1 MAIAGNSSKRW
12 WRLRR
17 RAAADCDSVMSGP
30 MLRLNAG
37 NPAVLPPALLVSPPG
52 AEPDLP
58 ALPRVESR
66 PSSTMVLEKSGGEA
80 GEMLRELD
88 AARDVQRSWVQR
100 TFPPLP
106 GFELSAYHRS
116 PGHLS
121 GDVCEVF
128 PMGNGKALLAVADVM
143 GKGAPAALVA
153 ASFRALLR
161 TFAKSIR
168 SPAGLL
174 RELNSQLWDDL
185 EAAEMFVTLQLVLAD
200 TKRATLTFANAG
212 HCPALLADSVGP
224 GGADN
229 EAPVRMRSVAPE
241 GFPLGIVPKPEF
253 EESLIPLR
261 ASSCL
266 MLYTDGLSE
275 TAGGDGTLFGH
286 MKLANCLKQN
296 FGHRASELTAD
307 VLAELERFQSPA
319 PLRDDLTLLVL
330 ARVATERSEVE
341 FPGVEATGGRY
352 RALAHNGK
360 MTCK

>member
-1 MAIAGNSSKRW
+1 
-12 WRLRR
+12 
-17 RAAADCDSVMSGP
+17 

-37 NPAVLPPALLVSPPG
+37 NPTVLPPPLLVSPSG
-52 AEPDLP
+52 AGPEWP
-58 ALPRVESR
+58 ALPRVAR
-66 PSSTMVLEKSGGEA
+66 VLEKSDEGAGGEA

-88 AARDVQRSWVQR
+88 AARNVQRSWVQR

-121 GDVCEVF
+121 GDVCEVL

-143 GKGAPAALVA
+143 GRGAPAALVA
-153 ASFRALLR
+153 ASFRVLLR
-161 TFAKSIR
+161 TFAKSMT
-168 SPAGLL
+168 SPAALV

-212 HCPALLADSVGP
+212 HCPALLADAP
-224 GGADN
+224 GLGGTDN
-229 EAPVRMRSVAPE
+229 GAPVRMSSVAPE
-241 GFPLGIVPKPEF
+241 GLPLGIVPKPEF
-253 EESLIPLR
+253 EESVIPLR

-275 TAGGDGTLFGH
+275 TAGRDGTLFGQ

-296 FGHRASELTAD
+296 FGHKASELTAD
-307 VLAELERFQSPA
+307 VLAELELFQSPA
-319 PLRDDLTLLVL
+319 LPRDDLTLLVL
-330 ARVATERSEVE
+330 ASVGTERSEVRL
-341 FPGVEATGGRY
+341 PDVEAAGQRY
-352 RALAHNGK
+352 QAVAHNGK
-360 MTCK
+360 